1 LAPVDR
7 FFRETIMTT
16 TIPQPADDSA
26 GIGPAPDHL
35 SPELAAVWCELSA
48 SIAPDAASPSDRC
61 GFELLARLVERM
73 RRGSLGTAETGQLR
87 GLLDQFGLTPDGR
100 RRLEWAKLTPRVSTQ

>member
-1 LAPVDR
+1 
-7 FFRETIMTT
+7 MSTT
-16 TIPQPADDSA
+16 SMQPPDDSA
-26 GIGPAPDHL
+26 GIGPAPEHL

-73 RRGSLGTAETGQLR
+73 RRGNLAAAETGQLR
-87 GLLDQFGLTPDGR
+87 GLLDQYGLTPDGR
-100 RRLEWAKLTPRVSTQ
+100 RRLEWGKLAPRVSTQ